1 MTLATLQEFAA
12 QQWKNALEILILAVG
27 IYYAY
32 LGLKGT
38 RGLRVLTGLAA
49 VVLTLALLSQL
60 FGLEVISWLL
70 RSLSAVVL
78 LALVVIFQPE
88 LRRMLAN
95 LGSHRIFGTQRHN
108 LEIVDLISQTAF
120 DLSNRHL
127 GALIAIERGTDIQS
141 HIESGV
147 MIDSRLSPELTVSI
161 FHPKTPLHD
170 GGLVVRNDRIIS
182 AGCIFPVSQRQD
194 LDRNLGLRHRAAIG
208 LTEESDAVVIVVSEE
223 TRKISICHAGK
234 VEQEFTPE
242 TLRKRLSELLLKPA
256 NELPVPQKT
265 SGETLLTPNHEKPVH
280 QEPGGEGRVAGAG
293 GAAVGRHQEEPAQRT
308 DNIAA

>member
-1 MTLATLQEFAA
+1 MIVAAIGDFAA
-12 QQWKNALEILILAVG
+12 QNWKNALEILILAVG

-49 VVLTLALLSQL
+49 VILGLVLLSQL

-88 LRRMLAN
+88 LRRMLAH
-95 LGSHRIFGTQRHN
+95 LGSNRLFGIHRQNT
-108 LEIVDLISQTAF
+108 ETVELIAQTAF
-120 DLSNRHL
+120 DLSNRHF
-127 GALIAIERGTDIQS
+127 GALLAIERGTEIQG

-147 MIDSRLSPELTVSI
+147 IIDSRLAPELIVSI

-170 GGLVVRNDRIIS
+170 GGLIIRNDRVVS

-194 LDRNLGLRHRAAIG
+194 IDRNLGLRHRAAIG
-208 LTEESDAVVIVVSEE
+208 LTEESDAVVVVVSEE
-223 TRKISICHAGK
+223 TGAVSICHGGRLERDLKPAG
-234 VEQEFTPE
+234 
-242 TLRKRLSELLLKPA
+242 LRKRLSELLLMPA
-256 NELPVPQKT
+256 DESPVPAQ
-265 SGETLLTPNHEKPVH
+265 
-280 QEPGGEGRVAGAG
+280 PGGETRLAGAG
-293 GAAVGRHQEEPAQRT
+293 DPAVGSDPKEPVERAS
-308 DNIAA
+308 DLAA

>member
-1 MTLATLQEFAA
+1 MILAGVGEFASDN
-12 QQWKNALEILILAVG
+12 WTNALEILILAVG

-49 VVLTLALLSQL
+49 VILSLVLLSQL
-60 FGLEVISWLL
+60 FGLQVISWLL

-88 LRRMLAN
+88 LRRMLAH
-95 LGSHRIFGTQRHN
+95 LGSHRLFGSQHQNR
-108 LEIVDLISQTAF
+108 EIVELLAQTAF

-127 GALIAIERGTDIQS
+127 GALLAIERGTDIQS

-147 MIDSRLSPELTVSI
+147 LIDSRLSPELIVSI

-170 GGLVVRNDRIIS
+170 GGLIVRNDRVIS
-182 AGCIFPVSQRQD
+182 ASCIFPVSQRQD

-208 LTEESDAVVIVVSEE
+208 LTEESDAVVLVVSEE
-223 TRKISICHAGK
+223 TGAVSLCYRGK
-234 VEQEFTPE
+234 LERDLAPTD
-242 TLRKRLSELLLKPA
+242 LRKRLSELLLMRID
-256 NELPVPQKT
+256 E
-265 SGETLLTPNHEKPVH
+265 SPVH
-280 QEPGGEGRVAGAG
+280 PQPGSEGRLPGSGSPVVG
-293 GAAVGRHQEEPAQRT
+293 GHPKEPVERTNDLAA
-308 DNIAA
+308 

>member
-1 MTLATLQEFAA
+1 MTLATMQEVAA
-12 QQWKNALEILILAVG
+12 EHWKNALEILILAAG

-49 VVLTLALLSQL
+49 IVLVLVLLSQI

-70 RSLSAVVL
+70 RSLSAIVL

-88 LRRMLAN
+88 LRRMLGN
-95 LGSHRIFGTQRHN
+95 LGSHRIFGTQRQN
-108 LEIVDLISQTAF
+108 YEIVDLISTTAF

-147 MIDSRLSPELTVSI
+147 VIDSRVSPELITSI
-161 FHPKTPLHD
+161 FNPKTPLHD

-194 LDRNLGLRHRAAIG
+194 LDRDLGLRHRAAIG
-208 LTEESDAVVIVVSEE
+208 LTEESDAVVVVVSEE
-223 TRKISICHAGK
+223 TRKVSICHAGR
-234 VEQEFTPE
+234 VEREFTPE
-242 TLRKRLSELLLKPA
+242 SLRKRLSELLL
-256 NELPVPQKT
+256 
-265 SGETLLTPNHEKPVH
+265 TPNHENPVH
-280 QEPGGEGRVAGAG
+280 QQPGGEGRVAGAG
-293 GAAVGRHQEEPAQRT
+293 GPAVGRNQEEPAQRT
-308 DNIAA
+308 NDIAA

>member
-1 MTLATLQEFAA
+1 MNEFASA
-12 QQWKNALEILILAVG
+12 NWKNALEIFILSVG

-49 VVLTLALLSQL
+49 VILSLVLLSQL

-70 RSLSAVVL
+70 RNLSAVVM

-88 LRRMLAN
+88 LRRMLAH
-95 LGSHRIFGTQRHN
+95 LGSHPLFGTQTKNR
-108 LEIVDLISQTAF
+108 EIVEVLAETAF

-127 GALIAIERGTDIQS
+127 GALVAIERGTDIQS

-147 MIDSRLSPELTVSI
+147 ALDSRLSPELIVTI

-170 GGLVVRNDRIIS
+170 GGLIVRNDRVVS
-182 AGCIFPVSQRQD
+182 AGCIFPISQRQD

-208 LTEESDAVVIVVSEE
+208 LTEESDAIVLVVSEE
-223 TRKISICHAGK
+223 TGNVSLCHGGK
-234 VEQEFTPE
+234 LEREFTPAD
-242 TLRKRLSELLLKPA
+242 LRKRLSELLLMPT
-256 NELPVPQKT
+256 NPIPVPIPTDESPLHTQ
-265 SGETLLTPNHEKPVH
+265 
-280 QEPGGEGRVAGAG
+280 PGGEARVAGAG
-293 GAAVGRHQEEPAQRT
+293 DPPVGSHQKKPAQRA
-308 DNIAA
+308 DHIAA